1 MKRSTRPITLAAAC
15 VAAATA
21 SLTGCSSTS
30 STVAENC
37 TPAHQFSTI
46 DGGKLTVAVPT
57 FPPFSALDGKAA
69 SGVDGDLIN
78 KFAAQECLD
87 VVTQTVNYSAAVPA
101 IQNGRADVAIGSFY
115 RTQARAD
122 VVGLSGP
129 VYLDQMGLI
138 SKDGVT
144 SIPALTG
151 RRVGAID
158 GYLWVEDL
166 NKVLG
171 GDLKLYPSS
180 LELQQDIKAGRIDVG
195 VDGLGAALAAFKDT
209 DYKVTIADPDP
220 AVAASVEAG
229 QTGFPFTKDNAELG
243 SALDETVAAWH
254 QDGTIKEALR
264 KWGLPESSA
273 DVGQPRLLN

>member
-57 FPPFSALDGKAA
+57 FPPFSALDWKAA